1 MKPFPRYRLTQS
13 LSASTLHCACPSQAS
28 HVGQVGNL
36 RGLANPA
43 TQSRLL
49 ILAVFALA
57 LLVPTAHAA
66 VDGFVINAA
75 TNKPAVNATVSLF
88 QTTQQGPQSLGTA
101 KTDTTG
107 KFLFPQDVKAGV
119 GGGPLLLQAV
129 YDGVQYNKTLPPG
142 FPTLGVNIPVY
153 PSSKN
158 PGEAKIEQHFFV
170 LEPAPDG
177 TLTVNEGFVYK
188 NDGKTTWN
196 DPDGGTLQFELP
208 AEANGKVEINVLAP
222 GGLPIR
228 RPADPL
234 GRPNQFKVDFPIK
247 PGESR
252 VDLAWTMPFRSP
264 GQFKDHILSK
274 AEALRVVAPVGVEF
288 KGDGVTALGQEP
300 TSKATIYNVTGPN
313 LDFQVA
319 GTGLFNQSN
328 DSSGNNQSLSEN
340 LPKLYGL
347 LTANSSF
354 LQNVSAVKWIL
365 ATVFGMLALG
375 FILLYRKGNPLET
388 AKTSSDHAR
397 RSG

>member
-1 MKPFPRYRLTQS
+1 MK
-13 LSASTLHCACPSQAS
+13 SQF
-28 HVGQVGNL
+28 VF
-36 RGLANPA
+36 
-43 TQSRLL
+43 SRLHL
-49 ILAVFALA
+49 GHARWWDRLQPVVLLLA
-57 LLVPTAHAA
+57 LTPLGHAA
-66 VDGFVINAA
+66 VDGFVINAG
-75 TNKPAVNATVSLF
+75 TNQPQRNATVSLF
-88 QTTQQGPQSLGTA
+88 QTTQQGPQSLGSV
-101 KTDTTG
+101 KTDAQG
-107 KFLFPQDVKAGV
+107 KFVFPQDVKAGV

-129 YDGVQYNKTLPPG
+129 FDGVQYNKTLPPG

-153 PSSKN
+153 PSTRN

-177 TLTVNEGFVYK
+177 TLTVNEGYVYK

-196 DPDGGTLQFELP
+196 DPDRGTLQFELP

-234 GRPNQFKVDFPIK
+234 GKPNQFKVDFPIK

-252 VDLAWTMPFRSP
+252 VDLAWTMPFKSP
-264 GQFKDHILSK
+264 GEFKDHLLSK
-274 AEALRVVAPVGVEF
+274 SGLVRVVAPVGVEF

-300 TSKATIYNVTGPN
+300 TSKATIYNVAGPDI
-313 LDFQVA
+313 DFQVI
-319 GTGLFNQSN
+319 GTGLFNQQN
-328 DSSGNNQSLSEN
+328 DSNGGNNQSLSEN

-354 LQNVSAVKWIL
+354 LQNVNAVKWIL

-375 FILLYRKGNPLET
+375 FILLYRKGNPLDTTIERTGRT
-388 AKTSSDHAR
+388 AVVRDGKDADINAR

>member
-1 MKPFPRYRLTQS
+1 MKS
-13 LSASTLHCACPSQAS
+13 LSST
-28 HVGQVGNL
+28 
-36 RGLANPA
+36 
-43 TQSRLL
+43 RLL
-49 ILAVFALA
+49 TTSRRRGAGTPASSAGTLAGVVLLALA
-57 LLVPTAHAA
+57 PLAQAA
-66 VDGFVINAA
+66 VDGFVVNAA
-75 TNKPAVNATVSLF
+75 TNQPQANATVSLF
-88 QTTQQGPQSLGTA
+88 QTTQQGPQSLGSV
-101 KTDTTG
+101 KTDAQG

-129 YDGVQYNKTLPPG
+129 FDGVQYNKTLPPG

-153 PSSKN
+153 PSSRN

-170 LEPAPDG
+170 LEPGPDG

-196 DPDGGTLQFELP
+196 DPDRGTLQFELP

-234 GRPNQFKVDFPIK
+234 GKPNQFKVDFPIK

-252 VDLAWTMPFRSP
+252 VDLAWTMPFKTP
-264 GQFKDHILSK
+264 GLFKDHLLSK
-274 AEALRVVAPVGVEF
+274 SGLVRVVAPSGVEF
-288 KGDGVTALGQEP
+288 KGEGVAALGQEP
-300 TSKATIYNVTGPN
+300 TSKATIYSVVGP
-313 LDFQVA
+313 DVEFQVS
-319 GTGLFNQSN
+319 GTGLFNQQN
-328 DSSGNNQSLSEN
+328 DTGGNNQSLSEN

-354 LQNVSAVKWIL
+354 LQNVNAVKWIL
-365 ATVFGMLALG
+365 ATIFGMLALG
-375 FILLYRKGNPLET
+375 FILLYRKGNPLDQT
-388 AKTSSDHAR
+388 KAPDQNAR